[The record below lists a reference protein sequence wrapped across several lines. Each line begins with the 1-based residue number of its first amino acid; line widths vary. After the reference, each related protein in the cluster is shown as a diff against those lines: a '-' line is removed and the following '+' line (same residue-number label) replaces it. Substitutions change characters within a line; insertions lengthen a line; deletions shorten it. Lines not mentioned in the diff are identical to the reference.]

1 MIVRSN
7 PDIGYFAQEVFDR
20 FAFTQTIKAG
30 NLVFLS
36 GVTPLR
42 GDLTNLE
49 LVGEGDLRAQAE
61 WVLEVLRRC
70 LAEEGA
76 TFHNL
81 VAETVYTTDIRK
93 LVEVADVLPAGVR
106 TELPNGYLGGGH
118 RPVPSAADDRDQ
130 RDRCTRINRYI

>member
-1 MIVRSN
+1 MIERSN
-7 PDIGYFAQEVFDR
+7 PEVGYLAEEVFKT

-42 GDLTNLE
+42 GDLANLE

-61 WVLEVLRRC
+61 WVLEVLKRC

-93 LVEVADVLPAGVR
+93 LVDVADVFP
-106 TELPNGYLGGGH
+106 
-118 RPVPSAADDRDQ
+118 PVFGQNSPTATWVEVTGLFHPQQMIEISGIAVLE
-130 RDRCTRINRYI
+130 

>member
-7 PDIGYFAQEVFDR
+7 PDVGYFAEEVYER
-20 FAFTQTIKAG
+20 FAFTQTIRAG
-30 NLVFLS
+30 NLLFLS

-42 GDLTNLE
+42 GDLANLE
-49 LVGEGDLRAQAE
+49 LVGEGDLRGQVE
-61 WVLEVLRRC
+61 QVLDVLRRC

-93 LVEVADVLPAGVR
+93 LVEVSDVFPPAFGQSSPTATWVEV
-106 TELPNGYLGGGH
+106 TGLFHPQQMIEISGIAVLE
-118 RPVPSAADDRDQ
+118 
-130 RDRCTRINRYI
+130 